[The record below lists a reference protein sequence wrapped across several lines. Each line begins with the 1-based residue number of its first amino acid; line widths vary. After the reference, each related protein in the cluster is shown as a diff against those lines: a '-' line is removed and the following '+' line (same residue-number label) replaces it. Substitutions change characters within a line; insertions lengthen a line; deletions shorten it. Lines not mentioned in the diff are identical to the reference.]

1 MQCFKRAVCLFS
13 IHNCTQTHVCRVS
26 LVSVLSRWP
35 AEGGLQ
41 VGRANI
47 PIFSRRPAEGGL
59 QVARAN
65 IPIFPRCQGVSS
77 HVLLQLSFWMR
88 EAGAAE
94 SPEILG

>member
-41 VGRANI
+41 V
-47 PIFSRRPAEGGL
+47 
-59 QVARAN
+59 ARAN
-65 IPIFPRCQGVSS
+65 IPIFPRCQDVSS
-77 HVLLQLSFWMR
+77 HVLPQLSFWMR